1 MKIKEFFKRMFT
13 TYKENIKQYSAT
25 NIVIIVTT
33 LILTLMPSNF
43 VMNFT
48 SRFLMIAV
56 LCALNFFAIETYM
69 QDTKKRRILYVLGII
84 IAIVINYVVKL
95 HNTYAISR
103 MVIGYFLIVLL
114 LAIFKITKDS
124 EEGLSK
130 YLLKVNK
137 NLFYIGIIYVIL
149 NMGLMAILV
158 ILELLLLDGNSFLN
172 IIIRVQ
178 TALLG
183 LFLLPATMMAIINTK
198 TEVTKFIDN
207 IVCFVLLPLILLAT
221 AIIYIYMAK
230 IFILKQIPKNAI
242 FRILSALFIV
252 YFPEWI
258 MLESYKEKN
267 NVINKICKLLP
278 IAFIPFIGLQVYSIG
293 VRCTEN
299 GLTPTRYLGIILI
312 IFEAIAIF
320 LNIYKDKKYVI
331 HIYTT
336 AIILIA
342 VVTICPIINMQTI
355 SNINQGSRLDKAWAE
370 GKGFE
375 ELDEREQ
382 DIIVSAYAYLKKQE
396 DGEKYIPKR
405 LSRLGL
411 GNILQDRLEPYKATT
426 CYSTKSASYLLD
438 SNGVVSI
445 EGYKVM
451 SRIIKTYNDLS
462 VEHLE
467 DLNLR
472 DEIYIDLKQYIQNVA
487 NENRTNSSTEYISKN
502 KLLTINENVD
512 FCITEFNIRYEEDEK
527 SNLENIEYLRIV
539 GYLLVK

>member
-207 IVCFVLLPLILLAT
+207 IVCFVLLPLILVAT

-527 SNLENIEYLRIV
+527 NNLANIEYLRIV

>member
-33 LILTLMPSNF
+33 LILTLMPSNV
-43 VMNFT
+43 VMNF
-48 SRFLMIAV
+48 SGEFLMAAA
-56 LCALNFFAIETYM
+56 LCALNFFVIETYTK
-69 QDTKKRRILYVLGII
+69 DIKKRGIAYVFGVI
-84 IAIVINYVVKL
+84 IAIAINHAINV
-95 HNTYAISR
+95 HITRIISR
-103 MVIGYFLIVLL
+103 MVTGYCLIVLL

-124 EEGLSK
+124 GEGLSK
-130 YLLKVNK
+130 YILKVSK
-137 NLFYIGIIYVIL
+137 NLLHMGITYIIL
-149 NMGLMAILV
+149 NIGLTAILFV
-158 ILELLLLDGNSFLN
+158 LEMLLLDGSSFIVIML
-172 IIIRVQ
+172 RMQ

-183 LFLLPATMMAIINTK
+183 LFLLPATIMAVTDTK

-242 FRILSALFIV
+242 FRILSVLFIV
-252 YFPEWI
+252 SFPEWI
-258 MLESYKEKN
+258 ALESYKEKN
-267 NVINKICKLLP
+267 KIINKLCKLLP

-293 VRCTEN
+293 VRCAEN
-299 GLTPTRYLGIILI
+299 GLTPIRYLGIIFI

-320 LNIYKDKKYVI
+320 LNIYKYKKYVI

-355 SNINQGSRLDKAWAE
+355 SNINQGSRLDKAWTE

-382 DIIVSAYAYLKKQE
+382 DIIVSAYSYLKKQE

-411 GNILQDRLEPYKATT
+411 GNVLQNRLDPYKATT
-426 CYSTKSASYLLD
+426 CYSTKSASYMLD
-438 SNGVVSI
+438 SNGVVSV
-445 EGYKVM
+445 EGYKLM
-451 SRIIKTYNDLS
+451 SRVIETYNDLS

-472 DEIYIDLKQYIQNVA
+472 DEIYINLKQYIQNVA

-527 SNLENIEYLRIV
+527 NNLENIEYLRIV

>member
-207 IVCFVLLPLILLAT
+207 IVCFVLLPLILVAT

-312 IFEAIAIF
+312 IFETIAIF

-472 DEIYIDLKQYIQNVA
+472 DEIYINLKQYIQNVA

-527 SNLENIEYLRIV
+527 NNLENIEYLRIV

>member
-95 HNTYAISR
+95 HSTYAISR

-207 IVCFVLLPLILLAT
+207 IVCFVLLPLILVAT

-472 DEIYIDLKQYIQNVA
+472 DEIYINLKQYIQNVA

>member
-33 LILTLMPSNF
+33 LILTLMPNNF

-207 IVCFVLLPLILLAT
+207 IVCFVLLPLILVAT

-355 SNINQGSRLDKAWAE
+355 SNINQGSRLDKAWAD

-472 DEIYIDLKQYIQNVA
+472 DEIYINLKQYIQNVA

-527 SNLENIEYLRIV
+527 NNLENIEYLRIV

>member
-207 IVCFVLLPLILLAT
+207 IVCFVLLPLILVAT

-472 DEIYIDLKQYIQNVA
+472 DEIYINLKQYIQNVA

-527 SNLENIEYLRIV
+527 NNLENIEYLRIV

>member
-207 IVCFVLLPLILLAT
+207 IVCFVLLPLILVAT

>member
-207 IVCFVLLPLILLAT
+207 IVCFVLLPLILVAT

-472 DEIYIDLKQYIQNVA
+472 DEIYINLKQYIQNVA

>member
-207 IVCFVLLPLILLAT
+207 IVCFVLLPLILVAT

-342 VVTICPIINMQTI
+342 VVTICPFINMQTI

-438 SNGVVSI
+438 SNGVASI

-527 SNLENIEYLRIV
+527 NNLENIEYLRIV

>member
-1 MKIKEFFKRMFT
+1 M
-13 TYKENIKQYSAT
+13 A
-25 NIVIIVTT
+25 VT
-33 LILTLMPSNF
+33 
-43 VMNFT
+43 
-48 SRFLMIAV
+48 
-56 LCALNFFAIETYM
+56 
-69 QDTKKRRILYVLGII
+69 D
-84 IAIVINYVVKL
+84 
-95 HNTYAISR
+95 
-103 MVIGYFLIVLL
+103 
-114 LAIFKITKDS
+114 
-124 EEGLSK
+124 
-130 YLLKVNK
+130 
-137 NLFYIGIIYVIL
+137 
-149 NMGLMAILV
+149 
-158 ILELLLLDGNSFLN
+158 
-172 IIIRVQ
+172 
-178 TALLG
+178 
-183 LFLLPATMMAIINTK
+183 TK

-242 FRILSALFIV
+242 FRILSVLFIV
-252 YFPEWI
+252 SFPEWI
-258 MLESYKEKN
+258 ALESYKEKN
-267 NVINKICKLLP
+267 KIINKLCKLLP

-293 VRCTEN
+293 VRCAEN
-299 GLTPTRYLGIILI
+299 GLTPIRYLGIIFI

-320 LNIYKDKKYVI
+320 LSVYKDKKYLI
-331 HIYTT
+331 HIYT
-336 AIILIA
+336 AAMVLIA

-355 SNINQGSRLDKAWAE
+355 SNINQGRRLDKAWTE

-382 DIIVSAYAYLKKQE
+382 DIIVSAYSYLKKQE

-411 GNILQDRLEPYKATT
+411 GNVLQNRLDPYKATT
-426 CYSTKSASYLLD
+426 CYSTKSASYMLD
-438 SNGVVSI
+438 SNGVVSV
-445 EGYKVM
+445 EGYKLM
-451 SRIIKTYNDLS
+451 SRVIETYNDLS

-472 DEIYIDLKQYIQNVA
+472 DEIYINLKQYIQNVA

-527 SNLENIEYLRIV
+527 NNLENIEYLRIV

>member
-207 IVCFVLLPLILLAT
+207 IVCFVLLPLILVAT

-312 IFEAIAIF
+312 IFETIAIF

-472 DEIYIDLKQYIQNVA
+472 DEIYINLKQYIQNVA
-487 NENRTNSSTEYISKN
+487 NENRINSSTEYISKN

-527 SNLENIEYLRIV
+527 NNLENIEYLRIV

>member
-207 IVCFVLLPLILLAT
+207 IVCFVLLPLILVAT

-242 FRILSALFIV
+242 FIILSALFIV

-312 IFEAIAIF
+312 IFETIAIF

-472 DEIYIDLKQYIQNVA
+472 DEIYINLKQYIQNVA
-487 NENRTNSSTEYISKN
+487 NENRINSSTEYISKN

-527 SNLENIEYLRIV
+527 NNLENIEYLRIV

>member
-207 IVCFVLLPLILLAT
+207 IVCFVLLPLILVAT

-312 IFEAIAIF
+312 IFESIAIF

-472 DEIYIDLKQYIQNVA
+472 DEIYINLKQYIQNVA

>member
-33 LILTLMPSNF
+33 LILTLMPSDF

-207 IVCFVLLPLILLAT
+207 IVCFVLLPLILVAT

-472 DEIYIDLKQYIQNVA
+472 DEIYINLKQYIQNVA
-487 NENRTNSSTEYISKN
+487 NENRANSSTEYISKN

-527 SNLENIEYLRIV
+527 NNLENIEYLRIV

>member
-13 TYKENIKQYSAT
+13 TYKENIKQHSAT

-207 IVCFVLLPLILLAT
+207 IVCFVLLPLILVAT

-527 SNLENIEYLRIV
+527 NNLANIEYLRIV

>member
-56 LCALNFFAIETYM
+56 LCALNFFAIETYI
-69 QDTKKRRILYVLGII
+69 QAPKKRRILYVLGII

-207 IVCFVLLPLILLAT
+207 IVCFVLLPLILVAT

-426 CYSTKSASYLLD
+426 CYSAKSASYLLD

-472 DEIYIDLKQYIQNVA
+472 DEIYINLKQYIQNVA

-527 SNLENIEYLRIV
+527 NNLENIEYLRIV

>member
-207 IVCFVLLPLILLAT
+207 IVCFVLLPLILVAT

-527 SNLENIEYLRIV
+527 NNLENIEYLRIV

>member
-207 IVCFVLLPLILLAT
+207 IVCFVLLPLILVAT

-411 GNILQDRLEPYKATT
+411 GNILQDRLDPYKATT

-527 SNLENIEYLRIV
+527 NNLANIEYLRIV

>member
-69 QDTKKRRILYVLGII
+69 QNTKKRRILYVLGII

-103 MVIGYFLIVLL
+103 MVTGYCLIVLL

-124 EEGLSK
+124 GEGLSK
-130 YLLKVNK
+130 YILKVSK
-137 NLFYIGIIYVIL
+137 NLLHMGITYIIL
-149 NMGLMAILV
+149 NIGLTAILFV
-158 ILELLLLDGNSFLN
+158 LEMLLLDGSSFIVIML
-172 IIIRVQ
+172 RMQ

-183 LFLLPATMMAIINTK
+183 LFLLPATIMAVTDTK

-242 FRILSALFIV
+242 FRILSVLFIV
-252 YFPEWI
+252 SFPEWI
-258 MLESYKEKN
+258 ALESYKEKN
-267 NVINKICKLLP
+267 KIINKLCKLLP

-293 VRCTEN
+293 VRCAEN
-299 GLTPTRYLGIILI
+299 GLTPIRYLGIIFI

-320 LNIYKDKKYVI
+320 LSVYKDKKYLI
-331 HIYTT
+331 HIYT
-336 AIILIA
+336 AAMVLIA

-355 SNINQGSRLDKAWAE
+355 SNINQGRRLDKAWTE

-382 DIIVSAYAYLKKQE
+382 DIIVSAYSYLKKQE

-411 GNILQDRLEPYKATT
+411 GNVLQNRLDPYKATT
-426 CYSTKSASYLLD
+426 CYSTKSASYMLD
-438 SNGVVSI
+438 SNGVVSV
-445 EGYKVM
+445 EGYKLM
-451 SRIIKTYNDLS
+451 SRVIETYNDLS

-472 DEIYIDLKQYIQNVA
+472 DEIYINLKQYIQ
-487 NENRTNSSTEYISKN
+487 K
-502 KLLTINENVD
+502 K
-512 FCITEFNIRYEEDEK
+512 K
-527 SNLENIEYLRIV
+527 SLFVYL
-539 GYLLVK
+539 

>member
-95 HNTYAISR
+95 HSTYAISR

-207 IVCFVLLPLILLAT
+207 IVCFVLLPLILVAT

-472 DEIYIDLKQYIQNVA
+472 DEIYINLKQYIQNVA
-487 NENRTNSSTEYISKN
+487 NENRTNRSTEYISKN

-527 SNLENIEYLRIV
+527 NNLENIEYLRIV

>member
-207 IVCFVLLPLILLAT
+207 IVCFVLLPLILVVT

-426 CYSTKSASYLLD
+426 CYSAKSASYLLD

-472 DEIYIDLKQYIQNVA
+472 DEIYINLKQYIQNVA

-527 SNLENIEYLRIV
+527 NNLENIEYLRIV

>member
-207 IVCFVLLPLILLAT
+207 IVCFVLLPLILVAT

-312 IFEAIAIF
+312 IFETIAIF

-355 SNINQGSRLDKAWAE
+355 SNINQGSRLDKAWAD

-527 SNLENIEYLRIV
+527 NNLENIEYLRIV

>member
-207 IVCFVLLPLILLAT
+207 IVCFVLLPLILVAT

-299 GLTPTRYLGIILI
+299 GLTPTRYLGIIFI

-355 SNINQGSRLDKAWAE
+355 SNINQGSRLDKAWAD

-527 SNLENIEYLRIV
+527 NNLENIEYLRIV

>member
-69 QDTKKRRILYVLGII
+69 QDKKKRRILYVLGII

-95 HNTYAISR
+95 HSTYAISR

-207 IVCFVLLPLILLAT
+207 IVCFVLLPLILVAT

-382 DIIVSAYAYLKKQE
+382 DIIVSAYDYLKKQE

-472 DEIYIDLKQYIQNVA
+472 DEIYINLKQYIQNVA

-527 SNLENIEYLRIV
+527 NNLENIEYLRIV

>member
-1 MKIKEFFKRMFT
+1 MKIKEFLKRMFT

-84 IAIVINYVVKL
+84 IAIAINYVVKL

-207 IVCFVLLPLILLAT
+207 IVCFVLLPLILVAT

-472 DEIYIDLKQYIQNVA
+472 DEIYINLKQYIQNVA

>member
-207 IVCFVLLPLILLAT
+207 IVCFVLLPLILVAT

-312 IFEAIAIF
+312 IFETIAIF

-472 DEIYIDLKQYIQNVA
+472 DEIYINLKQYIQNVA
-487 NENRTNSSTEYISKN
+487 NENRINSSTEYISKN

-527 SNLENIEYLRIV
+527 NNLGNIEYLRIV

>member
-95 HNTYAISR
+95 HSTYAISR

-207 IVCFVLLPLILLAT
+207 IVCFVLLPLILVAT

-472 DEIYIDLKQYIQNVA
+472 DEIYINLKQYIQNVA
-487 NENRTNSSTEYISKN
+487 NENRTNRSTEYISKN

>member
-33 LILTLMPSNF
+33 LILTLIPSNF

-207 IVCFVLLPLILLAT
+207 IVCFVLLPLILVAT

>member
-1 MKIKEFFKRMFT
+1 M
-13 TYKENIKQYSAT
+13 
-25 NIVIIVTT
+25 
-33 LILTLMPSNF
+33 
-43 VMNFT
+43 
-48 SRFLMIAV
+48 
-56 LCALNFFAIETYM
+56 
-69 QDTKKRRILYVLGII
+69 
-84 IAIVINYVVKL
+84 
-95 HNTYAISR
+95 
-103 MVIGYFLIVLL
+103 
-114 LAIFKITKDS
+114 
-124 EEGLSK
+124 
-130 YLLKVNK
+130 
-137 NLFYIGIIYVIL
+137 
-149 NMGLMAILV
+149 
-158 ILELLLLDGNSFLN
+158 
-172 IIIRVQ
+172 
-178 TALLG
+178 
-183 LFLLPATMMAIINTK
+183 
-198 TEVTKFIDN
+198 
-207 IVCFVLLPLILLAT
+207 
-221 AIIYIYMAK
+221 
-230 IFILKQIPKNAI
+230 
-242 FRILSALFIV
+242 
-252 YFPEWI
+252 
-258 MLESYKEKN
+258 
-267 NVINKICKLLP
+267 
-278 IAFIPFIGLQVYSIG
+278 YSIG

-312 IFEAIAIF
+312 IFETIAIF

-426 CYSTKSASYLLD
+426 CYSAKSASYLLD

-472 DEIYIDLKQYIQNVA
+472 DEIYINLKQYIQNVA

-527 SNLENIEYLRIV
+527 NNLENIEYLRIV

>member
-207 IVCFVLLPLILLAT
+207 IVCFVLLPLILVAT

-426 CYSTKSASYLLD
+426 CYSTKSSSYLLD

>member
-207 IVCFVLLPLILLAT
+207 IVCFVLLPLILVAT

-342 VVTICPIINMQTI
+342 VVTICPFINMQTI

-472 DEIYIDLKQYIQNVA
+472 DEIYINLKQYIQNVA

-527 SNLENIEYLRIV
+527 NNLENIEYLRIV

>member
-207 IVCFVLLPLILLAT
+207 IVCFVLLPLILVAT

-242 FRILSALFIV
+242 FRILLALFIV

-312 IFEAIAIF
+312 IFETIAIF

-355 SNINQGSRLDKAWAE
+355 SNINQGSRLDKAWAD

-472 DEIYIDLKQYIQNVA
+472 DEIYINLKQYIQNVA

-527 SNLENIEYLRIV
+527 NNLENIEYLRIV

>member
-95 HNTYAISR
+95 HSTYAISR

-207 IVCFVLLPLILLAT
+207 IVCFVLLPLILVAT

-527 SNLENIEYLRIV
+527 NNLENIEYLRIV

>member
-95 HNTYAISR
+95 HSTYAISR

-207 IVCFVLLPLILLAT
+207 IVCFVLLPLILVAT

-472 DEIYIDLKQYIQNVA
+472 DEIYINLKQYIQNVA

-527 SNLENIEYLRIV
+527 NNLENIEYLRIV

>member
-207 IVCFVLLPLILLAT
+207 IVCFVLLPLILVAT

-342 VVTICPIINMQTI
+342 VVTICPFINMQTI

-527 SNLENIEYLRIV
+527 NNLENIEYLRIV